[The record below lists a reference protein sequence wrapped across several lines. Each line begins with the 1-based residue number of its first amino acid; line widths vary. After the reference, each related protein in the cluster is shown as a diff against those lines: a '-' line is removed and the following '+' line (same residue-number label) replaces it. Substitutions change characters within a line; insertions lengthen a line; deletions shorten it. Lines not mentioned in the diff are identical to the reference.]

1 MVFSE
6 LVQIALQLLFLVSKT
21 RVLKGSICKI
31 KNNLFLEEFVGTYN
45 SNPCGKAVTK
55 AILFF
60 GWNIQPVIPG
70 YLLARKITGILFR
83 WNMNGNG
90 NSMVDTDITD
100 NMAQLYFQVPSGI
113 LAGTL
118 LAYVGVGRYL
128 TLRVYNSLSGFY
140 LSAAAYR
147 RVG

>member
-21 RVLKGSICKI
+21 RVWKGSICKI

-60 GWNIQPVIPG
+60 GWNIQERNKSNFCKEERV
-70 YLLARKITGILFR
+70 TILELVQIVGDR
-83 WNMNGNG
+83 GGQYGVG
-90 NSMVDTDITD
+90 NSEL
-100 NMAQLYFQVPSGI
+100 ACLLRI
-113 LAGTL
+113 L
-118 LAYVGVGRYL
+118 
-128 TLRVYNSLSGFY
+128 
-140 LSAAAYR
+140 
-147 RVG
+147 

>member
-21 RVLKGSICKI
+21 RVWKGSICKI

-83 WNMNGNG
+83 WNIQEINKSNFCKEERVTILELVQIVGDRGGQYGVG
-90 NSMVDTDITD
+90 NSEL
-100 NMAQLYFQVPSGI
+100 ACLLRI
-113 LAGTL
+113 L
-118 LAYVGVGRYL
+118 
-128 TLRVYNSLSGFY
+128 
-140 LSAAAYR
+140 
-147 RVG
+147 